1 MFNEQ
6 VKMNDIKKKNIV
18 ILAFLIC
25 CLSALFI
32 DSGRAAGASESVDFV
47 LDNLQE
53 RYTGMTC
60 FSADFKQTFLSS
72 DTGTS
77 LEESGSL
84 IIKKGGFMRWE
95 YKEPEEKLFICD
107 GSDCYLYIV
116 EEKIVQV
123 ISLKN
128 IDARSTPMLFF
139 AGKGDLKRDFES
151 ELLTEKYSKG
161 SDPGLYRIKM
171 KPKGE
176 QEQFE
181 YMIAMVDKKS
191 FIIKRILVVDLLG
204 NQTDYLFNSIRELNT
219 LPDSKFRFTPP
230 EGVEIVKIEE

>member
-1 MFNEQ
+1 MDCINR
-6 VKMNDIKKKNIV
+6 KNIV
-18 ILAFLIC
+18 ILLLLIGS
-25 CLSALFI
+25 LLVFFI
-32 DSGRAAGASESVDFV
+32 DKGWATGTEASVDLV
-47 LDNLQE
+47 LDNLQA
-53 RYTGMTC
+53 RYTGMTG
-60 FSADFKQTFLSS
+60 FSADFKQTFLST

-107 GSDCYLYIV
+107 GNDCYLYIV

-128 IDARSTPMLFF
+128 IDTRSAPMLFL

-151 ELLTEKYSKG
+151 ELLNEKYSTG
-161 SDPGLYRIKM
+161 SDPGFYRVKM

-181 YMIAMVDKKS
+181 YMIAMVDKNTF
-191 FIIKRILVVDLLG
+191 FITRILVVDLLG
-204 NQTDYLFNSIRELNT
+204 NQTDYLFDSIREINT
-219 LPDSKFRFTPP
+219 LPDSKFKFTPP
-230 EGVEIVKIEE
+230 VGVEIIKIEE